1 MATIALTY
9 VTVAVGYDY
18 ATGSYNAASLQ
29 TEPSSMSPVA
39 TSAATITPV

>member
-9 VTVAVGYDY
+9 DTVAVGYDY